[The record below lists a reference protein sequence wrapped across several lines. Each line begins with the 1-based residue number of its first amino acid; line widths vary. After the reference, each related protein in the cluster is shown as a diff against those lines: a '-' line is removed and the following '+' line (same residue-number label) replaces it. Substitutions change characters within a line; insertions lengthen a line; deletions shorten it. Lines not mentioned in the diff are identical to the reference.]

1 MLRITIV
8 ASFILLF
15 GVAPGYA
22 QRWEKMPLP
31 APYSTGFYLDIF
43 FLPSNP
49 QLGWACDQLNGYI
62 IKTTNGGATWV
73 GLTSIKASCHL
84 EYIQFLDA
92 NTGYCSGPC
101 GAFKSTNGGAT
112 WTEIVAPTTYKIWG
126 GWFRDANN
134 GWFTG
139 GTCGRNTFLHTTD
152 GGTTFNVYTDTVITR
167 SALTDPLWDASMATN
182 EVYAIGN
189 GTLWKSLDD
198 GQTFNVQSYT
208 GTTSPWH
215 EELAHYGSSFAVACA
230 GNNCSTTDYTGGGMR
245 FSVDNGAT
253 WRHKETGEQVFGVH
267 LLDAQ
272 TGWAAGFN
280 ASVHYTSDG
289 GQNWELRN
297 CGLEGANTDDILFLN
312 ANTGWVVG
320 AGVFRLAPPKRTQ
333 SDTVL
338 AFSFVCP
345 DSTARDTVTFR
356 NLNFFSSPWTAT
368 IIGTDAD
375 LFRISSSV
383 PAMISS
389 CQSLPIIVEYTAR
402 RAGAHTAVLR
412 IDIRNPDTTLFVSL
426 RGDRREKSA
435 VPRDTLIT
443 FTVRVGTTD
452 ERQLLW
458 RSLLPWNEQITQI
471 TRISGDTSISLVT
484 PLPLTVIPEGV
495 QMLARST
502 PTDTGWAE
510 AKFRV
515 RLGPCARDTI
525 ITVRV
530 YGISP
535 ILESITTRSADM
547 ACKQRDTLRIPI
559 RNTGNAPLDIT
570 DMLFS
575 GPGAA
580 AFRALYWTSGRR
592 PFPESFAIGEADT
605 LLVEG
610 RSVTGDDVADLYI
623 TNNDYSLK
631 RGKKTPWRVSLR
643 LVSNR
648 PSVTAT
654 PKIIDLGS
662 MCVGSV
668 ISRAIE
674 FNNLGMRMGTLLWKR
689 VPVNVKGL
697 NTAVWYLTA
706 GQRRSI
712 SFQYTPTALGAFSD
726 TLTLLL
732 TPCDSLYTF
741 VLKGVVNDVSLVITP
756 SAINDSTPSGTTI
769 TSRAVVRM
777 VGPGSTT
784 VSTIWLMPPSA
795 SVTVTTIPALPAVIT
810 ASDSIVV
817 QLRFV
822 AQGETTV
829 QGMLRASAAVPCTTS
844 AEIPVRFRSML
855 TDLDLSKRSLSFQQ
869 RCSATTQRDTVT
881 LIWRGSTTLSMRAP
895 VVDVPGSF
903 VVEQPTTGFLL
914 APNTPYDVVV
924 AYTPVALGA
933 TSALLTISDDA
944 QAIIIG
950 IPLSGD
956 LRMSNPVADDASVD
970 FGLVDVCQTPIDS
983 VVTIYNRNANDRAV
997 LSPFGSTVQ
1006 GGIALIGTW
1015 PLIVDPNDS
1024 ATVIVRCTPSQTVAL
1039 AAPAQFTLRDET
1051 CGGVVTI
1058 NAQSSLA
1065 SGSLVMQPGN
1075 IDVGSMDTGRTAQRT
1090 VIVYNPSAQARTIVS
1105 LTLAPA
1111 LQEWTLS
1118 ASLVNVTLQPGESV
1132 GVDVIYA
1139 PLQAGVHATD
1149 LVLVDR
1155 GLCEVTTRTQLRGEA
1170 TVILIPPQHIV
1181 QLFID
1186 DYKAGPGDEM
1196 SIPVHWLNDVSS
1208 ARIDSAHI
1216 VIEYLSLPFLID
1228 TVVAGN
1234 LGSETKATWTSS
1246 EVEFRMRGDVT
1257 SPLGLPGVIGIMRGR
1272 ARSSIPDSTGFVFKS
1287 VVIWSM
1293 ERIDSAPNDGSLVVD
1308 ACGPRFFISI
1318 TSPTR
1323 FSAAPSADGIVVRY
1337 DALQVDAGVVSL
1349 YDVSGALVSTTPF
1362 SISPGRGDIPVTLEL
1377 ASGAY
1382 VVHVESASRGRLNVL
1397 HAVVR

>member
-15 GVAPGYA
+15 GVVPGHA
-22 QRWEKMPLP
+22 QRWEKMPLA
-31 APYSTGFYLDIF
+31 APYSSGFYLDVF
-43 FLPSNP
+43 FLPSNT

-62 IKTTNGGATWV
+62 VKTTNGGATWV
-73 GLTSIKASCHL
+73 GMTSIKAGCHL

-112 WTEIVAPTTYKIWG
+112 WTEIVAPATYKIWG

-139 GTCGRNTFLHTTD
+139 GGCGRNTFLHTTD
-152 GGTTFNVYTDTVITR
+152 GGATFNVYIDTLITR
-167 SALTDPLWDASMATN
+167 SNMCDPLWDAGMAAN
-182 EVYAIGN
+182 EVYAAGN

-198 GQTFNVQSYT
+198 GQTFNVFSYT
-208 GTTSPWH
+208 GATSPWH
-215 EELAHYGSSFAVACA
+215 EELAHFGSSFAVACA
-230 GNNCSTTDYTGGGMR
+230 GNNCSTTDYNGGGMR

-272 TGWAAGFN
+272 TAWAAGFN

-297 CGLEGANTDDILFLN
+297 CGLEGAHTDDVLFLN
-312 ANTGWVVG
+312 ANTGWIVG
-320 AGVFRLAPPKRTQ
+320 AGIFRLAPPKRTQ
-333 SDTVL
+333 SDTAL

-356 NLNFFSSPWTAT
+356 NLNFFSSLWTAT

-383 PAMISS
+383 PASIAS

-402 RAGAHTAVLR
+402 RTGAHSAVLR
-412 IDIRNPDTTLFVSL
+412 IDIRNPDTTLFVTL

-452 ERQLLW
+452 ERQLFW

-515 RLGPCARDTI
+515 RLVPCTRDTI

-547 ACKQRDTLRIPI
+547 VCKQRDTLRIPI
-559 RNTGNAPLDIT
+559 RNTGNATLDIT
-570 DMLFS
+570 DMLFT
-575 GPGAA
+575 GPGAG

-592 PFPESFAIGEADT
+592 PFPESFAVGVSDT

-610 RSVTGDDVADLYI
+610 RSLTGDDIADLVI
-623 TNNDYSLK
+623 TNNDFSKK
-631 RGKKTPWRVSLR
+631 RGQKTPWRVSLR
-643 LVSNR
+643 LVSQR
-648 PSVTAT
+648 PIITAT
-654 PKIIDLGS
+654 PKIVDLGT
-662 MCVGSV
+662 MCIGSV

-674 FNNLGMRMGTLLWKR
+674 FNNLSTRMGTLLWQT

-697 NTAVWYLTA
+697 SKTVWYLTGA
-706 GQRRSI
+706 QRRSI
-712 SFQYTPTALGAFSD
+712 NFQYTPTTLGAFSD

-795 SVTVTTIPALPAVIT
+795 SVTVTTIPTLPAVIT
-810 ASDSIVV
+810 AADSIVV

-829 QGMLRASAAVPCTTS
+829 QGILRASAAVPCTTS

-869 RCSATTQRDTVT
+869 RCNSITQRDTFT
-881 LIWRGSTTLSMRAP
+881 ITWRGGTTLSMRAP
-895 VVDVPGSF
+895 VIDVAGSF
-903 VVEQPTTGFLL
+903 VVEQPTAGFML
-914 APNTPYDVVV
+914 APNTPYNVIV
-924 AYTPVALGA
+924 AYAPVALGA
-933 TSALLTISDDA
+933 ATAVLTITDDA
-944 QAIIIG
+944 QAISIG
-950 IPLSGD
+950 ISLSGD
-956 LRMSNPVADDASVD
+956 LRVSNPVVDKSSFD
-970 FGLVDVCQTPIDS
+970 FGLVDVCQQPIDS

-997 LSPFGSTVQ
+997 LSPIGATVQ
-1006 GGIALIGTW
+1006 GGIALIGAW
-1015 PLIVDPNDS
+1015 PLSVDPNDS
-1024 ATVIVRCTPSQTVAL
+1024 ATVIVRCTPAQTATL
-1039 AAPAQFTLRDET
+1039 AAPAQFILRDET
-1051 CGGVVTI
+1051 CGGLLPI
-1058 NAQSSLA
+1058 SGQSLLA
-1065 SGSLVMQPGN
+1065 SGNLVVQPGS
-1075 IDVGSMDTGRTAQRT
+1075 IDVGSMDTGRTDQRT
-1090 VIVYNPSAQARTIVS
+1090 IVIYNPSAQPRTIVS
-1105 LTLAPA
+1105 LMLSPA

-1118 ASLVNVTLQPGESV
+1118 ASLTNVTLQPGDTV
-1132 GVDVIYA
+1132 RVDAIYA
-1139 PLQAGVHATD
+1139 PRQAGVHATD

-1155 GLCEVTTRTQLRGEA
+1155 GLCEVTTSVPIRGEA
-1170 TVILIPPQHIV
+1170 TVPVVPPQHIV

-1186 DYKAGPGDEM
+1186 DYQAGPGDTV

-1208 ARIDSAHI
+1208 AQIDSTHI
-1216 VIEYLSLPFLID
+1216 VIKYLSLPFLID

-1257 SPLGLPGVIGIMRGR
+1257 SPLGKPGVIGVMRGR

-1287 VVIWSM
+1287 VLIWSV
-1293 ERIDSAPNDGSLVVD
+1293 ERIDSAPVNGSLVVD

-1337 DALQVDAGVVSL
+1337 NALQNDAGVVSL

-1362 SISPGRGDIPVTLEL
+1362 TIAAGQGDIPVTLEL

-1382 VVHVESASRGRLNVL
+1382 VVHVESVSRGRLNVL